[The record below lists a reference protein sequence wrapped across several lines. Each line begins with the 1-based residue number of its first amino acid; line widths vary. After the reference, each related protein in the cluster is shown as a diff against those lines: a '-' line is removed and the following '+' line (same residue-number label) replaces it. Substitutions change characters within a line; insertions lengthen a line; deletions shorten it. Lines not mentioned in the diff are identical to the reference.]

1 MDKQAF
7 KQRMQNLKSYREN
20 NPGKGYWDWR
30 NSLPDNLKYTDDTEY
45 DMVGAYNSGA
55 QPTLEDDGS
64 YHLPT
69 RVPSTGKV
77 LKSSIH
83 PTYWKGL
90 AEDERLGYHTYW
102 LPDGSTYTAS
112 KYDVP
117 IQAYQNGGRHAL
129 GVGQVFASLADMLF
143 NKERR
148 TPAIAA
154 AAYHTIHQT
163 QNDLALAPVEAPLIE
178 PIVDA
183 IKSVDETPYD
193 PGEVFLLSPE
203 NQKKQMTKNPNY
215 RVVDTNSEED
225 PYGIVRRAANYH
237 KEIHGEVPVY
247 EYIADSDTTIKRS
260 NLIPVGTLPL
270 GEYTPELP
278 HAGSYNSVLYYN
290 ASNDKLYQRAY
301 DLNDYGPT
309 DTKDKGA
316 SSMYIGPIRWLS
328 RQLDK
333 AGTPFVQRTG
343 FVPLDEGKY
352 YNQLPESAKKKV
364 RERRRLRNSYE
375 YGGEVNEFQ
384 RKTRRDIMQESLV
397 DGRPDYNKMFQNQN
411 EYQKDFANYWYT
423 ERAKNPKYS
432 DQIGGDKL
440 NSVLSNIDKATWKT
454 PTEAMRD
461 NMVGQGYNPTD
472 AQINQQLNI
481 LKEKGTKG
489 FANPKAHS
497 YTSLRPANTWHEGV
511 GHMVGDNTP
520 AILNASPNV
529 RISNPD
535 SSYEDYVNQ
544 ANEKHAQTWDFRGN
558 NSNLKDDQGNYYIDP
573 NRQLTPEDISNMR
586 SRGAKIPEQWESLED
601 ADISE
606 LTNTFAYNMYQDPV
620 QYMAN
625 GGEVGDPDDEF
636 IQAVNT
642 KLGRTPDGRPK
653 EQGLKPVIDLEDAV
667 NVTPIG
673 DVLSAKDAY
682 NAARNNDWLGVGLAT
697 ATMIPFVPRAIST
710 VRRSTPTVKNYRSS
724 LSNALDKA
732 VKLGEKER
740 RMSARLNNE
749 TYETVQ
755 RLMDDPSYMRR
766 AQQVKEKYGD
776 DYTQIY
782 ADLIDAY
789 NNSPE
794 LLPKAKRTAFEDNA
808 RARMATTTESTKR
821 HMDGGEFPKMGEYEY
836 QYDINGVPYGTTIH
850 EMNHN
855 ADYLKNKAA
864 DADANSNLYYWMRSA
879 LKPFSRIDPNTDKLT
894 KYYSKPTEQ
903 KAYMNQLREFM
914 YANKMIDTRDQIVT
928 PDLIKQ
934 AISKLPKGMQS
945 IKKASEQF
953 KSMRSYTKQ
962 FNTIPL
968 LGVGAVGANKYFTS
982 NENRD

>member
-20 NPGKGYWDWR
+20 NPGKGYWDW
-30 NSLPDNLKYTDDTEY
+30 
-45 DMVGAYNSGA
+45 
-55 QPTLEDDGS
+55 
-64 YHLPT
+64 
-69 RVPSTGKV
+69 KV
-77 LKSSIH
+77 
-83 PTYWKGL
+83 
-90 AEDERLGYHTYW
+90 
-102 LPDGSTYTAS
+102 
-112 KYDVP
+112 
-117 IQAYQNGGRHAL
+117 QAYQNGGRHAL

-154 AAYHTIHQT
+154 AAYYTIHQT
-163 QNDLALAPVEAPLIE
+163 QNDPVLAPVEAPLVE
-178 PIVDA
+178 PIADA

-384 RKTRRDIMQESLV
+384 RKTRRDIIQESLV

-440 NSVLSNIDKATWKT
+440 GSVLSNIDKATWKT

-544 ANEKHAQTWDFRGN
+544 VNEKHAQTWDFRGN

-573 NRQLTPEDISNMR
+573 NRQLTPEDISN
-586 SRGAKIPEQWESLED
+586 
-601 ADISE
+601 
-606 LTNTFAYNMYQDPV
+606 
-620 QYMAN
+620 
-625 GGEVGDPDDEF
+625 
-636 IQAVNT
+636 
-642 KLGRTPDGRPK
+642 
-653 EQGLKPVIDLEDAV
+653 
-667 NVTPIG
+667 
-673 DVLSAKDAY
+673 
-682 NAARNNDWLGVGLAT
+682 
-697 ATMIPFVPRAIST
+697 
-710 VRRSTPTVKNYRSS
+710 
-724 LSNALDKA
+724 
-732 VKLGEKER
+732 
-740 RMSARLNNE
+740 
-749 TYETVQ
+749 
-755 RLMDDPSYMRR
+755 MRR

-953 KSMRSYTKQ
+953 KSMRSYTKW

>member
-20 NPGKGYWDWR
+20 NPGKGYWDW
-30 NSLPDNLKYTDDTEY
+30 
-45 DMVGAYNSGA
+45 
-55 QPTLEDDGS
+55 
-64 YHLPT
+64 
-69 RVPSTGKV
+69 KV
-77 LKSSIH
+77 
-83 PTYWKGL
+83 
-90 AEDERLGYHTYW
+90 
-102 LPDGSTYTAS
+102 
-112 KYDVP
+112 
-117 IQAYQNGGRHAL
+117 QAYQNGGRHAL

-154 AAYHTIHQT
+154 AAYYTIHQT
-163 QNDLALAPVEAPLIE
+163 QNDPVLAPVEAPLVE
-178 PIVDA
+178 PIADA

-440 NSVLSNIDKATWKT
+440 GSVLSNIDKATWKT

-497 YTSLRPANTWHEGV
+497 YTSEQKVAEMEKRVSNRRKMMEEFYDQRNRTYELL
-511 GHMVGDNTP
+511 NTP
-520 AILNASPNV
+520 EARRRA
-529 RISNPD
+529 
-535 SSYEDYVNQ
+535 
-544 ANEKHAQTWDFRGN
+544 
-558 NSNLKDDQGNYYIDP
+558 
-573 NRQLTPEDISNMR
+573 
-586 SRGAKIPEQWESLED
+586 
-601 ADISE
+601 ADID
-606 LTNTFAYNMYQDPV
+606 Q
-620 QYMAN
+620 
-625 GGEVGDPDDEF
+625 
-636 IQAVNT
+636 
-642 KLGRTPDGRPK
+642 
-653 EQGLKPVIDLEDAV
+653 
-667 NVTPIG
+667 
-673 DVLSAKDAY
+673 
-682 NAARNNDWLGVGLAT
+682 
-697 ATMIPFVPRAIST
+697 
-710 VRRSTPTVKNYRSS
+710 
-724 LSNALDKA
+724 
-732 VKLGEKER
+732 
-740 RMSARLNNE
+740 
-749 TYETVQ
+749 
-755 RLMDDPSYMRR
+755 
-766 AQQVKEKYGD
+766 KYG
-776 DYTQIY
+776 TE
-782 ADLIDAY
+782 Y
-789 NNSPE
+789 N
-794 LLPKAKRTAFEDNA
+794 KV
-808 RARMATTTESTKR
+808 
-821 HMDGGEFPKMGEYEY
+821 Y
-836 QYDINGVPYGTTIH
+836 
-850 EMNHN
+850 
-855 ADYLKNKAA
+855 
-864 DADANSNLYYWMRSA
+864 
-879 LKPFSRIDPNTDKLT
+879 DKLT
-894 KYYSKPTEQ
+894 KEYEDITSYVNMVEPEFVKDPDAFARIKPAKSGKKISLSEDNITKPEDFPTGLIRHEIGHYVDEMAYPGGVPNNAYLRQLGKPSKYRPFEEVKDIFRSPDKALQDYRYLRNPTE
-903 KAYMNQLREFM
+903 KKSIMNQFDEYLMNNYTPSTYPQTTKEFKEAIEKAPDIHRNM
-914 YANKMIDTRDQIVT
+914 KLLLKIHNK
-928 PDLIKQ
+928 P
-934 AISKLPKGMQS
+934 S
-945 IKKASEQF
+945 ILF
-953 KSMRSYTKQ
+953 KDFKNRPLVNNTTKDK
-962 FNTIPL
+962 
-968 LGVGAVGANKYFTS
+968 NK
-982 NENRD
+982 ELV

>member
-20 NPGKGYWDWR
+20 NPGKGYWDW
-30 NSLPDNLKYTDDTEY
+30 
-45 DMVGAYNSGA
+45 
-55 QPTLEDDGS
+55 
-64 YHLPT
+64 
-69 RVPSTGKV
+69 KV
-77 LKSSIH
+77 
-83 PTYWKGL
+83 
-90 AEDERLGYHTYW
+90 
-102 LPDGSTYTAS
+102 
-112 KYDVP
+112 
-117 IQAYQNGGRHAL
+117 QAYQNGGRHAL
-129 GVGQVFASLADMLF
+129 GVGQVFASLANMLF

-154 AAYHTIHQT
+154 AAYYTIHQT
-163 QNDLALAPVEAPLIE
+163 QNDPVLAPVEAPLVE
-178 PIVDA
+178 PIADA
-183 IKSVDETPYD
+183 IKSIDETPYD

-440 NSVLSNIDKATWKT
+440 GSVLSNIDKATWKT

-520 AILNASPNV
+520 AILNVSPNV

-636 IQAVNT
+636 TKAINT
-642 KLGRTPDGRPK
+642 KLGRTPDGRPLQ
-653 EQGLKPVIDLEDAV
+653 QGLKPVFDLEDAA
-667 NVTPIG
+667 NLTPVG
-673 DVLSAKDAY
+673 DVLSAKEAYDAVKQ
-682 NAARNNDWLGVGLAT
+682 NDWLGAGLAGLGF
-697 ATMIPFVPRAIST
+697 IPFIPKG
-710 VRRSTPTVKNYRSS
+710 VRRIARQTPTVNRTFEQKV
-724 LSNALDKA
+724 AEM
-732 VKLGEKER
+732 EKRVGNR
-740 RMSARLNNE
+740 RKMMEEFYDQRNR
-749 TYETVQ
+749 TYELLNTPEA
-755 RLMDDPSYMRR
+755 RRR
-766 AQQVKEKYGD
+766 AADIDQKYG
-776 DYTQIY
+776 TE
-782 ADLIDAY
+782 Y
-789 NNSPE
+789 N
-794 LLPKAKRTAFEDNA
+794 KV
-808 RARMATTTESTKR
+808 
-821 HMDGGEFPKMGEYEY
+821 Y
-836 QYDINGVPYGTTIH
+836 
-850 EMNHN
+850 
-855 ADYLKNKAA
+855 
-864 DADANSNLYYWMRSA
+864 
-879 LKPFSRIDPNTDKLT
+879 DKLT
-894 KYYSKPTEQ
+894 KEYEDITSYVNMVEPEFVKDPDAFARIKPAKSGKKISLSEDNITKPEDFPTGLIRHEIGHYVDEMAYPGGVPNNAYLRQLGKPSKYRPFEEVKDIFRSPDKALQDYRYLRNPTE
-903 KAYMNQLREFM
+903 KKSIMNQFDEYLMNNYTPSTYPQTTKEFKE
-914 YANKMIDTRDQIVT
+914 AIEKA
-928 PDLIKQ
+928 PDIHRN
-934 AISKLPKGMQS
+934 M
-945 IKKASEQF
+945 
-953 KSMRSYTKQ
+953 
-962 FNTIPL
+962 
-968 LGVGAVGANKYFTS
+968 
-982 NENRD
+982 

>member
-20 NPGKGYWDWR
+20 NPGKGYWDW
-30 NSLPDNLKYTDDTEY
+30 
-45 DMVGAYNSGA
+45 
-55 QPTLEDDGS
+55 
-64 YHLPT
+64 
-69 RVPSTGKV
+69 KV
-77 LKSSIH
+77 
-83 PTYWKGL
+83 
-90 AEDERLGYHTYW
+90 
-102 LPDGSTYTAS
+102 
-112 KYDVP
+112 
-117 IQAYQNGGRHAL
+117 QAYQNGGRHAL

-154 AAYHTIHQT
+154 AAYYTIHQT
-163 QNDLALAPVEAPLIE
+163 QNDPVLAPVEAPLVE
-178 PIVDA
+178 PIADA

-440 NSVLSNIDKATWKT
+440 GSVLSNIDKATWKT

-520 AILNASPNV
+520 AILNATPNV

-636 IQAVNT
+636 TKAINT
-642 KLGRTPDGRPK
+642 KLGRTPDGRPLQ
-653 EQGLKPVIDLEDAV
+653 QGLKPVFDLEDAA
-667 NVTPIG
+667 NLTPVG
-673 DVLSAKDAY
+673 DVLSAKEAYDAVKQ
-682 NAARNNDWLGVGLAT
+682 NDWLGAGLAGLGF
-697 ATMIPFVPRAIST
+697 IPFIPKG
-710 VRRSTPTVKNYRSS
+710 VRRIARQTPTVNRTFEQKVAEMEKRV
-724 LSNALDKA
+724 SN
-732 VKLGEKER
+732 R
-740 RMSARLNNE
+740 RKMMEEFYDQRNR
-749 TYETVQ
+749 TYELLNTPEA
-755 RLMDDPSYMRR
+755 RRR
-766 AQQVKEKYGD
+766 AADIDQKYG
-776 DYTQIY
+776 TE
-782 ADLIDAY
+782 Y
-789 NNSPE
+789 N
-794 LLPKAKRTAFEDNA
+794 KV
-808 RARMATTTESTKR
+808 
-821 HMDGGEFPKMGEYEY
+821 Y
-836 QYDINGVPYGTTIH
+836 
-850 EMNHN
+850 
-855 ADYLKNKAA
+855 
-864 DADANSNLYYWMRSA
+864 
-879 LKPFSRIDPNTDKLT
+879 DKLT
-894 KYYSKPTEQ
+894 KEYEDITSYVNMVEPEFVKDPDAFARIKPAKSGKKISLSEDNITKPEDFPTGLIRYEIGHYVDEMAYPGGVPNNAYLRQLGKPSKYRPFEEVKDIFRSPDKALQDYRYLRNPTE
-903 KAYMNQLREFM
+903 KKSIMNQFDEYLMNNYTPSTYPQTTKEFKEAIEKAPDIHRNM
-914 YANKMIDTRDQIVT
+914 KLLLKIHNK
-928 PDLIKQ
+928 P
-934 AISKLPKGMQS
+934 S
-945 IKKASEQF
+945 ILF
-953 KSMRSYTKQ
+953 KDFKNRPLVNNTTKDK
-962 FNTIPL
+962 
-968 LGVGAVGANKYFTS
+968 NK
-982 NENRD
+982 ELV

>member
-45 DMVGAYNSGA
+45 NMRGAYESGA
-55 QPTLEDDGS
+55 QPILENDGF

-69 RVPSTGKV
+69 RNPQTGEI
-77 LKSSIH
+77 LKTSLH
-83 PTYWKGL
+83 PTFWKGL
-90 AEDERLGYHTYW
+90 AEDAKIGYNTYFVG
-102 LPDGSTYTAS
+102 DKVYTKS
-112 KYDVP
+112 K
-117 IQAYQNGGRHAL
+117 
-129 GVGQVFASLADMLF
+129 
-143 NKERR
+143 
-148 TPAIAA
+148 
-154 AAYHTIHQT
+154 
-163 QNDLALAPVEAPLIE
+163 
-178 PIVDA
+178 
-183 IKSVDETPYD
+183 
-193 PGEVFLLSPE
+193 
-203 NQKKQMTKNPNY
+203 
-215 RVVDTNSEED
+215 EE
-225 PYGIVRRAANYH
+225 
-237 KEIHGEVPVY
+237 
-247 EYIADSDTTIKRS
+247 
-260 NLIPVGTLPL
+260 
-270 GEYTPELP
+270 
-278 HAGSYNSVLYYN
+278 
-290 ASNDKLYQRAY
+290 
-301 DLNDYGPT
+301 
-309 DTKDKGA
+309 
-316 SSMYIGPIRWLS
+316 GPINVYT
-328 RQLDK
+328 D
-333 AGTPFVQRTG
+333 
-343 FVPLDEGKY
+343 
-352 YNQLPESAKKKV
+352 
-364 RERRRLRNSYE
+364 
-375 YGGEVNEFQ
+375 GGEVA
-384 RKTRRDIMQESLV
+384 RKSLKDIRKESIIEDKL
-397 DGRPDYNKMFQNQN
+397 DYDVMLQNQN
-411 EYQKDFANYWYT
+411 AYQKEFATNWYK

-432 DQIGGDKL
+432 SQLGDGKL
-440 NSVLSNIDKATWKT
+440 DKILSDIDKATWKN

-461 NMVGQGYNPTD
+461 NLISQGYTPTD
-472 AQINQQLNI
+472 QNIKSQLQAINA
-481 LKEKGTKG
+481 KGTKG
-489 FANPKAHS
+489 FAVPSMYS
-497 YTSLRPANTWHEGV
+497 YYGAPRNTWHEGI
-511 GHMVGDNTP
+511 GHIVGDNNP
-520 AILNASPNV
+520 AILDSTPNV
-529 RISNPD
+529 SIPSNDPK
-535 SSYEDYVNQ
+535 YYDYVNQ
-544 ANEKHAQTWDFRGN
+544 ANEKHAQTWDFRGKN
-558 NSNLKDDQGNYYIDP
+558 QTLKDDAGNYYIDP
-573 NRQLTPEDISNMR
+573 NRQLSSDDIQEMIDKGAAIPDQWKDLTTQDIS
-586 SRGAKIPEQWESLED
+586 D
-601 ADISE
+601 
-606 LTNTFAYNMYQDPV
+606 LTNTFAYNY
-620 QYMAN
+620 AK
-625 GGEVGDPDDEF
+625 GGEVGNPDDNF
-636 IQAVNT
+636 TKAINT

-682 NAARNNDWLGVGLAT
+682 NAARNNDWLGVGLAI

-755 RLMDDPSYMRR
+755 RLMDNPSYMRR

-855 ADYLKNKAA
+855 ADYLKNKAI

-953 KSMRSYTKQ
+953 KSMRSYTKW

>member
-20 NPGKGYWDWR
+20 NPGKGYWDW
-30 NSLPDNLKYTDDTEY
+30 
-45 DMVGAYNSGA
+45 
-55 QPTLEDDGS
+55 
-64 YHLPT
+64 
-69 RVPSTGKV
+69 KV
-77 LKSSIH
+77 
-83 PTYWKGL
+83 
-90 AEDERLGYHTYW
+90 
-102 LPDGSTYTAS
+102 
-112 KYDVP
+112 
-117 IQAYQNGGRHAL
+117 QAYQNGGRHAL

-154 AAYHTIHQT
+154 AAYYTIHQT
-163 QNDLALAPVEAPLIE
+163 QNDPVLAPVEAPLVE
-178 PIVDA
+178 PIADA

-384 RKTRRDIMQESLV
+384 RKTRRDIIQESLV

-440 NSVLSNIDKATWKT
+440 GSVLSNIDKATWKT

-497 YTSLRPANTWHEGV
+497 YTSLRPANTWHEGI

-529 RISNPD
+529 RISNSD

-636 IQAVNT
+636 TKAINT
-642 KLGRTPDGRPK
+642 KLGRTPDGRPLQ
-653 EQGLKPVIDLEDAV
+653 QGLKPVFDLEDAA
-667 NVTPIG
+667 NLTPVG
-673 DVLSAKDAY
+673 DVLSAKEAY
-682 NAARNNDWLGVGLAT
+682 DTVKQNDWLGAGLAGLGF
-697 ATMIPFVPRAIST
+697 IPFIPKG
-710 VRRSTPTVKNYRSS
+710 VRRIARQTPTVNRTFEQKVAEMEKRV
-724 LSNALDKA
+724 SN
-732 VKLGEKER
+732 R
-740 RMSARLNNE
+740 RKMMEEFYDQRNR
-749 TYETVQ
+749 TYELLNTPEA
-755 RLMDDPSYMRR
+755 RRR
-766 AQQVKEKYGD
+766 AADIDQKYG
-776 DYTQIY
+776 TE
-782 ADLIDAY
+782 Y
-789 NNSPE
+789 N
-794 LLPKAKRTAFEDNA
+794 KV
-808 RARMATTTESTKR
+808 
-821 HMDGGEFPKMGEYEY
+821 Y
-836 QYDINGVPYGTTIH
+836 
-850 EMNHN
+850 
-855 ADYLKNKAA
+855 
-864 DADANSNLYYWMRSA
+864 
-879 LKPFSRIDPNTDKLT
+879 DKLT
-894 KYYSKPTEQ
+894 KEYEDITSYVNMVEPEFVKDPDAFARIKPAKSGKKISLSEDNITKPEDFPTGLIRHEIGHYVDEMAYPGGVPNNAYLRQLGKPSKYRPFEEVKDIFRSPDKALQDYRYLRNPTE
-903 KAYMNQLREFM
+903 KKSIMNQFDEYLMNNYTPSTYPQTTKEFKEAIEKAPDIHRNM
-914 YANKMIDTRDQIVT
+914 KLLLKIHNK
-928 PDLIKQ
+928 P
-934 AISKLPKGMQS
+934 S
-945 IKKASEQF
+945 ILF
-953 KSMRSYTKQ
+953 KDFKNRPLVNNTTKDK
-962 FNTIPL
+962 
-968 LGVGAVGANKYFTS
+968 NK
-982 NENRD
+982 ELV

>member
-20 NPGKGYWDWR
+20 NPGKGYWDW
-30 NSLPDNLKYTDDTEY
+30 
-45 DMVGAYNSGA
+45 
-55 QPTLEDDGS
+55 
-64 YHLPT
+64 
-69 RVPSTGKV
+69 KV
-77 LKSSIH
+77 
-83 PTYWKGL
+83 
-90 AEDERLGYHTYW
+90 
-102 LPDGSTYTAS
+102 
-112 KYDVP
+112 
-117 IQAYQNGGRHAL
+117 QAYQNGGRHAL

-154 AAYHTIHQT
+154 AAYYTIHQT
-163 QNDLALAPVEAPLIE
+163 QNDPVLAPVEAPLVE
-178 PIVDA
+178 PIADA

-497 YTSLRPANTWHEGV
+497 YTSLRPTNTWHEGV

-520 AILNASPNV
+520 AILNATPNV

-586 SRGAKIPEQWESLED
+586 SKGAKIPEQWESLED

-636 IQAVNT
+636 TKAINT
-642 KLGRTPDGRPK
+642 KLGRTPDGRPLQ
-653 EQGLKPVIDLEDAV
+653 QGLKPVFDLEDAA
-667 NVTPIG
+667 NLTPVG
-673 DVLSAKDAY
+673 DVLSAKEAYDAVKQ
-682 NAARNNDWLGVGLAT
+682 NDWLGAGLAGLGF
-697 ATMIPFVPRAIST
+697 IPFIPKG
-710 VRRSTPTVKNYRSS
+710 VRRIARQTPTVNRTFEQKVAEMEKRV
-724 LSNALDKA
+724 SNRRKMMEEFYDQRNRTY
-732 VKLGEKER
+732 KLLNTPE
-740 RMSARLNNE
+740 AR
-749 TYETVQ
+749 
-755 RLMDDPSYMRR
+755 RR
-766 AQQVKEKYGD
+766 AADIDQKYG
-776 DYTQIY
+776 TE
-782 ADLIDAY
+782 Y
-789 NNSPE
+789 N
-794 LLPKAKRTAFEDNA
+794 KV
-808 RARMATTTESTKR
+808 
-821 HMDGGEFPKMGEYEY
+821 Y
-836 QYDINGVPYGTTIH
+836 
-850 EMNHN
+850 
-855 ADYLKNKAA
+855 
-864 DADANSNLYYWMRSA
+864 
-879 LKPFSRIDPNTDKLT
+879 DKLT
-894 KYYSKPTEQ
+894 KEYEDITSYVNMVEPEFVKDPDAFARIKPAKSGKKISLSEDNITKPEDFPTGLIRHEIGHYVDEMAYPGGVPNNAYLRQLGKPSKYRPFEEVKDIFRSPDKALQDYRYLRNPTE
-903 KAYMNQLREFM
+903 KKSIMNQFDEYLMNNYTPSTYPQTTKEFKEAIEKAPDIHRNM
-914 YANKMIDTRDQIVT
+914 KLLLKIHNK
-928 PDLIKQ
+928 P
-934 AISKLPKGMQS
+934 S
-945 IKKASEQF
+945 ILF
-953 KSMRSYTKQ
+953 KDFKNRPLVNNTTKDK
-962 FNTIPL
+962 
-968 LGVGAVGANKYFTS
+968 NK
-982 NENRD
+982 ELV

>member
-20 NPGKGYWDWR
+20 NPGKGYWDW
-30 NSLPDNLKYTDDTEY
+30 
-45 DMVGAYNSGA
+45 
-55 QPTLEDDGS
+55 
-64 YHLPT
+64 
-69 RVPSTGKV
+69 KV
-77 LKSSIH
+77 
-83 PTYWKGL
+83 
-90 AEDERLGYHTYW
+90 
-102 LPDGSTYTAS
+102 
-112 KYDVP
+112 
-117 IQAYQNGGRHAL
+117 QAYQNGGRHAL

-154 AAYHTIHQT
+154 AAYYTIHQT
-163 QNDLALAPVEAPLIE
+163 QNDPVLAPVEAPLVE
-178 PIVDA
+178 PIADA

-440 NSVLSNIDKATWKT
+440 GSVLSNIDKATWKT

-497 YTSLRPANTWHEGV
+497 YTSLRPTNTWHEGV

-586 SRGAKIPEQWESLED
+586 SKGAKIPEQWESLED

-636 IQAVNT
+636 TKAINT
-642 KLGRTPDGRPK
+642 KLGRTPDGRPLQ
-653 EQGLKPVIDLEDAV
+653 QGLKPVFDLEDAA
-667 NVTPIG
+667 NLTPVG
-673 DVLSAKDAY
+673 DVLSAKEAYDAVKQ
-682 NAARNNDWLGVGLAT
+682 NDWLGAGLAGLGF
-697 ATMIPFVPRAIST
+697 IPFIPKG
-710 VRRSTPTVKNYRSS
+710 VRHIARQTPTVNRTFEQKVAEMEKRV
-724 LSNALDKA
+724 SN
-732 VKLGEKER
+732 R
-740 RMSARLNNE
+740 RKMMEEFYDQRNR
-749 TYETVQ
+749 TYELLNTPEA
-755 RLMDDPSYMRR
+755 RRR
-766 AQQVKEKYGD
+766 AADIDQKYG
-776 DYTQIY
+776 TE
-782 ADLIDAY
+782 Y
-789 NNSPE
+789 N
-794 LLPKAKRTAFEDNA
+794 KV
-808 RARMATTTESTKR
+808 
-821 HMDGGEFPKMGEYEY
+821 Y
-836 QYDINGVPYGTTIH
+836 
-850 EMNHN
+850 
-855 ADYLKNKAA
+855 
-864 DADANSNLYYWMRSA
+864 
-879 LKPFSRIDPNTDKLT
+879 DKLT
-894 KYYSKPTEQ
+894 KEYEDITSYVNMVEPEFVKDPDAFARIKPAKSGKKISLSEDNITKPEDFPTGLIRHEIGHYVDEMAYPGGVPNNAYLRQLGKPSKYRPFEEVKDIFRSPDKALQDYRYLRNPTE
-903 KAYMNQLREFM
+903 KKSIMNQFDEYLMNNYTPSTYPQTTKEFKEAIEKAPDIHRNM
-914 YANKMIDTRDQIVT
+914 KLLLKIHNK
-928 PDLIKQ
+928 P
-934 AISKLPKGMQS
+934 S
-945 IKKASEQF
+945 ILF
-953 KSMRSYTKQ
+953 KDFKNKPLVNNTTKDK
-962 FNTIPL
+962 
-968 LGVGAVGANKYFTS
+968 NK
-982 NENRD
+982 ELV

>member
-20 NPGKGYWDWR
+20 NPGKGYWDW
-30 NSLPDNLKYTDDTEY
+30 
-45 DMVGAYNSGA
+45 
-55 QPTLEDDGS
+55 
-64 YHLPT
+64 
-69 RVPSTGKV
+69 KV
-77 LKSSIH
+77 
-83 PTYWKGL
+83 
-90 AEDERLGYHTYW
+90 
-102 LPDGSTYTAS
+102 
-112 KYDVP
+112 
-117 IQAYQNGGRHAL
+117 QAYQNGGRHAL

-154 AAYHTIHQT
+154 AAYYTIHQT
-163 QNDLALAPVEAPLIE
+163 QNDPVLAPVEAPLVE
-178 PIVDA
+178 PIADA

-497 YTSLRPANTWHEGV
+497 YTSLRPTNTWHEGV

-520 AILNASPNV
+520 AILNATPNV

-586 SRGAKIPEQWESLED
+586 SKGAKIPEQWESLED

-636 IQAVNT
+636 TKAINT
-642 KLGRTPDGRPK
+642 KLGRTPDGRPLQ
-653 EQGLKPVIDLEDAV
+653 QGLKPVFDLEDAA
-667 NVTPIG
+667 NLTPVG
-673 DVLSAKDAY
+673 DVLSAKEAYDAVKQ
-682 NAARNNDWLGVGLAT
+682 NDWLGAGLAGLGF
-697 ATMIPFVPRAIST
+697 IPFIPKG
-710 VRRSTPTVKNYRSS
+710 VRRIARQTPTVNRTFEQKVAEMEKRV
-724 LSNALDKA
+724 SN
-732 VKLGEKER
+732 R
-740 RMSARLNNE
+740 RKMMEEFYDQRNR
-749 TYETVQ
+749 TYELLNTQ
-755 RLMDDPSYMRR
+755 EARRR
-766 AQQVKEKYGD
+766 AADIDQKYG
-776 DYTQIY
+776 TE
-782 ADLIDAY
+782 Y
-789 NNSPE
+789 N
-794 LLPKAKRTAFEDNA
+794 KV
-808 RARMATTTESTKR
+808 
-821 HMDGGEFPKMGEYEY
+821 Y
-836 QYDINGVPYGTTIH
+836 
-850 EMNHN
+850 
-855 ADYLKNKAA
+855 
-864 DADANSNLYYWMRSA
+864 
-879 LKPFSRIDPNTDKLT
+879 DKLT
-894 KYYSKPTEQ
+894 KEYEDITSYVNMVEPEFVKDPDAFARIKPAKSGKKISLSEDNITKPEDFPTGLIRHEIGHYVDEMAYPGGVPNNAYLRQLGKPSKYRPFEEVKDIFRSPDKALQDYRYLRNPTE
-903 KAYMNQLREFM
+903 KKSIMNQFDEYLMNNYTPSTYPQTTKEFKEAIEKAPDIHRNM
-914 YANKMIDTRDQIVT
+914 KLLLKIHNK
-928 PDLIKQ
+928 P
-934 AISKLPKGMQS
+934 S
-945 IKKASEQF
+945 ILF
-953 KSMRSYTKQ
+953 KDFKNRPLVNNTTKDK
-962 FNTIPL
+962 
-968 LGVGAVGANKYFTS
+968 NK
-982 NENRD
+982 ELV